1 MLNLVVK
8 IITEKTKKIKKI
20 MIIKREKL
28 EDCKTWEEIFD
39 YQSRK
44 DGANYTLLKAW
55 LIKNFNFPVQINK
68 NNEKQS

>member
-1 MLNLVVK
+1 
-8 IITEKTKKIKKI
+8 